1 MDTTEAGGAPPLSR
15 PAPATGEN
23 DPSAPF
29 PLIVG
34 ITGHNDPE
42 DDAIAPVSAAVRA
55 LLLRLQARYPHT
67 PIQVMSALAEGA
79 DQLAAQEALAL
90 GIELVALLPMPLA
103 DYAATF
109 ATDAGRLRLHD
120 LWARAQ
126 LRIALPCIVDA
137 HGAPDAAALQYE
149 HAGLT
154 IARYSHVLLALWNG
168 LGRWDPDA
176 DAADRRR
183 QQGGTA
189 HVVYL
194 RGASGCDAA
203 VYGRS
208 ALFPTPHSGLEAEG
222 HGLTFRV
229 ATPRRKTAGC
239 VGEPGSLWRIDG
251 NGGET
256 LAQQTFAA
264 DAPNVPDAP
273 DAPAW
278 PRAPWPQFERRAG
291 AAWRHAETELDQL
304 DDANARVTQAARDD
318 PATLAQSAE
327 HVLPAA
333 AAQTL
338 GARAPAVERIRRA
351 YACADVF
358 SQTNQR
364 AVYRTI
370 WGICLAVPGA
380 VLAFELYAHHWTVRA
395 MLLVYLAVIF
405 IPLLAYRLFI
415 KRRAWQNHFQ
425 DFRALAEALRVQLFW
440 GLAGVPRAVGE
451 CYLRKHRHEMDW
463 IRQALLGPA
472 LQSLAVALGPP
483 QPQMV
488 MAFWIDAQCGYF
500 SGTTAQGRAQP
511 GKAEQNRRTHRRCAA
526 WTNAA
531 YATGLAIG
539 VGLFAAYDHLSEGAH
554 HLAIMAIGLA
564 PAIAA
569 AISIFSE
576 KRAFRDHAH
585 QYDRMGRLFGAG
597 ALLIRRDAHG
607 MHDAPQAFAAIVGE
621 LGAEA
626 LAENGDWLMA
636 HRERQVEPI
645 KGG

>member
-1 MDTTEAGGAPPLSR
+1 MDTTEAVGAPPLAY
-15 PAPATGEN
+15 PAPAAAGN
-23 DPSAPF
+23 DPAGPF

-34 ITGHNDPE
+34 VTGHNDPE
-42 DDAIAPVSAAVRA
+42 DDAIAPLCAAVRA

-79 DQLAAQEALAL
+79 DQLVAQEALAL
-90 GIELVALLPMPLA
+90 GLELVALLPMPLA

-109 ATDAGRLRLHD
+109 STDAGRLRLHD
-120 LWARAQ
+120 LWGRAQ
-126 LRIALPCIVDA
+126 LRIELPCIVEAD
-137 HGAPDAAALQYE
+137 GARAAAALQYE

-154 IARYSHVLLALWNG
+154 IARFSHVLLALWNG
-168 LGRWDPDA
+168 LGRWNPDA
-176 DAADRRR
+176 NDADDAARRK

-194 RGASGCDAA
+194 RGASRGDAA
-203 VYGRS
+203 VLGRS
-208 ALFPTPHSGLEAEG
+208 PLFPAPYSGLETEG
-222 HGLTFRV
+222 QGLTFRI
-229 ATPRRKTAGC
+229 ATPRRKMAGC
-239 VGEPGSLWRIDG
+239 VGDAGSVWRLDAD
-251 NGGET
+251 GGEAP
-256 LAQQTFAA
+256 AQQTF
-264 DAPNVPDAP
+264 DTDAP
-273 DAPAW
+273 DLSGAPAW
-278 PRAPWPQFERRAG
+278 PHAPWRTVERRAG
-291 AAWRHAETELDQL
+291 ASWRRAETELDKL
-304 DDANARVTQAARDD
+304 DAANARVTQAARDH
-318 PATLAQSAE
+318 PAALAQSAE
-327 HVLPAA
+327 HLLPAA
-333 AAQTL
+333 AVQAL
-338 GARAPAVERIRRA
+338 GERAPALERIRRA

-380 VLAFELYAHHWTVRA
+380 VLAFELYAHHWTVRP

-405 IPLLAYRLFI
+405 IPLLVYRLFI

-472 LQSLAVALGPP
+472 LQSLAVGLGPP
-483 QPQMV
+483 HPDLV
-488 MAFWIDAQCGYF
+488 MAYWIDAQHAYF
-500 SGTTAQGRAQP
+500 SGTAAQGRARA
-511 GKAEQNRRTHRRCAA
+511 GKAEQNRRIHRRCAVL
-526 WTNAA
+526 TNIA
-531 YATGLAIG
+531 YAAGLAIG
-539 VGLFAAYDHLSEGAH
+539 VGVFAAYDRLTAGAH

-597 ALLIRRDAHG
+597 ALLIRRDAH
-607 MHDAPQAFAAIVGE
+607 DAPQVFAAIVRD